1 MVEHIG
7 PKPQYLQFQIILEHD
22 GLQRVT
28 DVPLAGLDIARVALE
43 AEAQNLGMT
52 QFLTQTVTTAI
63 KKDMI
68 EKILREP
75 SPDPAPQ
82 AGRKARN
89 RVGAPGPTVAGPAPD
104 MAADPRARQ
113 QRDDLARRPIAE
125 R

>member
-1 MVEHIG
+1 MWKVVLTFQILRRWSG
-7 PKPQYLQFQIILEHD
+7 TLASRNLRFQIILEHD

-82 AGRKARN
+82 AG
-89 RVGAPGPTVAGPAPD
+89 PESP
-104 MAADPRARQ
+104 
-113 QRDDLARRPIAE
+113 
-125 R
+125 

>member
-1 MVEHIG
+1 MKESLPTFQILRRWSG
-7 PKPQYLQFQIILEHD
+7 TGKRADLRFQIILEHD
-22 GLQRVT
+22 GLQRAT

-68 EKILREP
+68 EEILREP

-82 AGRKARN
+82 AG
-89 RVGAPGPTVAGPAPD
+89 PESP
-104 MAADPRARQ
+104 
-113 QRDDLARRPIAE
+113 
-125 R
+125 